1 MDGLKKINIQNS
13 NPIEIIA
20 RFFKNIDYDKII
32 NNAGLG
38 LEYIKKQAAKG
49 GKETTRMML
58 ELYYVM
64 MSDQTSRFNK
74 IIIGSALA
82 YQLLPNDF
90 VAKEDYGVL
99 GLLDNATALYLAY
112 RRVKKSV
119 TPEIKQKV
127 DETLAEWAKTASEF
141 TIMKPEEERV

>member
-1 MDGLKKINIQNS
+1 MSTKQN
-13 NPIEIIA
+13 NPIEDIA
-20 RFFKNIDYDKII
+20 RFFKNIDYDKLI

-38 LEYIKKQAAKG
+38 LEYVKKQAAKG
-49 GKETTRMML
+49 SIETTRIML

-64 MSDQTSRFNK
+64 MSDSTSRFNK

-90 VAKEDYGVL
+90 MPKEDYGVL

-127 DETLAEWAKTASEF
+127 DDTLAEWAKSASEF

>member
-1 MDGLKKINIQNS
+1 MEKR
-13 NPIEIIA
+13 NPIEDIA
-20 RFFKNIDYDKII
+20 RFFKNIDYDKLI

-58 ELYYVM
+58 ELYFVM
-64 MSDQTSRFNK
+64 MSDKTSRFNK

-90 VAKEDYGVL
+90 MSKEDYGVL
-99 GLLDNATALYLAY
+99 GILDNAALLLLAY
-112 RRVKKSV
+112 KRVKKSV

-127 DETLAEWAKTASEF
+127 DETLAEWAKSASEF

>member
-1 MDGLKKINIQNS
+1 MKS
-13 NPIEIIA
+13 ENPIKEIA
-20 RFFKNIDYDKII
+20 RFFKNIDYDKLI
-32 NNAGLG
+32 NNAGLC

-58 ELYYVM
+58 ELYFVM
-64 MSDQTSRFNK
+64 MSDKTSRFNK

-90 VAKEDYGVL
+90 MSKEDYGVL
-99 GLLDNATALYLAY
+99 GILDNAALLLLAY
-112 RRVKKSV
+112 KRVKKSV

-127 DETLAEWAKTASEF
+127 DETLAEWAKSASEF

>member
-1 MDGLKKINIQNS
+1 MNEHLQ
-13 NPIEIIA
+13 NPIEDIA
-20 RFFKNIDYDKII
+20 RFFKNIDYDKLI

-38 LEYIKKQAAKG
+38 LEYIKKQAVIG
-49 GKETTRMML
+49 SIETTRMML
-58 ELYYVM
+58 ELYFVM
-64 MSDQTSRFNK
+64 MNNSTSRFNK

-90 VAKEDYGVL
+90 MSKDDYGVL
-99 GLLDNATALYLAY
+99 GALDNMALLYFAY
-112 RRVKKSV
+112 KRVKKSV

-127 DETLAEWAKTASEF
+127 DDTLAEWALSASEF

>member
-1 MDGLKKINIQNS
+1 MEEK
-13 NPIEIIA
+13 NPITELA
-20 RFFKNIDYDKII
+20 KFFKNIDYDKII

-38 LEYIKKQAAKG
+38 LEYIKKQAVTG
-49 GKETTRMML
+49 SKETTRMML

-64 MSDQTSRFNK
+64 MSEQTSKFNK

-82 YQLLPNDF
+82 YQFLPNDF
-90 VAKEDYGVL
+90 LPKEDYGIL
-99 GLLDNATALYLAY
+99 GILDNATALYLAY
-112 RRVKKSV
+112 KRIKKSV

-127 DETLAEWAKTASEF
+127 DDTLAEWARSASEF